1 MPRQFGIECLF
12 AGLPSFVECAGLA
25 QPHRQFR
32 AGVRGRF
39 RAPQIAHCLEGG
51 DCIDPCLSRLIGK
64 CKCVVHGIELSLP
77 EACISNGH
85 ALFAR
90 GGIEDVRP
98 DQPFD
103 RPVGTE
109 LRRTDSQDAN

>member
-1 MPRQFGIECLF
+1 MPGQFGIECLF
-12 AGLPSFVECAGLA
+12 AGLPSFVKCAGLA

-39 RAPQIAHCLEGG
+39 RAPQIAHCLESG
-51 DCIDPCLSRLIGK
+51 DCIDPCLSRLIGQREGVINRTK
-64 CKCVVHGIELSLP
+64 LSLP

-85 ALFAR
+85 TLFAR

-109 LRRTDSQDAN
+109 LRRTDSQDTN